1 MALTM
6 INFIVC
12 FSQQRYVSSS
22 HQSES
27 DNHCHYMK
35 LMNHYLAITYPDII
49 PPKYLLVDTI
59 NSGEQFIIGNNDIFY
74 RFLSTVSGLPT
85 PYNRIPGNIRIEGND
100 WVYCN
105 DHIHLINWY
114 ANNMDRISCEE
125 IYEYYNLINYE
136 VPCPNDGEDLL
147 DYVDRIGLYHDSI
160 HTRLKIFESRYNLNK
175 REDDLLFPLNTF
187 YDKDQLSRIKALI
200 NPTSKITII
209 MKTR

>member
-1 MALTM
+1 
-6 INFIVC
+6 
-12 FSQQRYVSSS
+12 
-22 HQSES
+22 
-27 DNHCHYMK
+27 MK

-49 PPKYLLVDTI
+49 PPKYLFVDTI

-85 PYNRIPGNIRIEGND
+85 PYNRIPGNICVEGND

-105 DHIHLINWY
+105 DHIQLVNWY

-125 IYEYYNLINYE
+125 FYEYYNLINYE
-136 VPCPNDGEDLL
+136 VPYLNDGEDLL

-160 HTRLKIFESRYNLNK
+160 HTRLKIFESRHNLNK

-187 YDKDQLSRIKALI
+187 YDKDQLSRIKALV
-200 NPTSKITII
+200 NPTSKIKITII